1 MQPHL
6 DEPLGREAAEGTEA
20 PDAAGSPA
28 SEGSPR
34 SDVDRVDAGDL
45 APADGRLGAAPV
57 GVMDASVIE
66 PAVVDDDAPRADEV
80 PSDTDDAVAA
90 VDTVETVA
98 EAADDEQAD
107 DDAPSDEAGSASDA
121 AVEPPLPSTVAELIA
136 ATLRAAGVRIAFT
149 VPGES
154 FLPVLDAL
162 QAAGIRVVATR
173 HEGGA
178 AFAAEAY
185 GQLTGRPAACLGT
198 RAVGAANLAIGIH
211 TATADSTPMF
221 VLVGQV
227 DRSVRGREAFQE
239 VDLVGSIGRL
249 AKWAGEIDDPLT
261 AAATLEAAVRATVEG
276 RPGPALL
283 ALPEDVLHLAI
294 PEGTRAPIVRAHPD
308 VPATGD
314 VRAVLHLLAAAE
326 RPVILA
332 GAGVLRARC
341 SNDLVRFAELL
352 HVPVIAGWRRGD
364 VIPNDHVLYLGM
376 AGYGSPE
383 VVRDRLRTA
392 DALLVIGSRLSE
404 VTTAG
409 YTLPAAGQ
417 RWMHVDL
424 EPREAAVGA
433 SPAPDL
439 AIRADARAFLRAAV
453 ARLKEAVLVAAP
465 VAARD
470 GHNGADRAAW
480 EAAAEVDG
488 SAWDGPGVHPGRIV
502 AELRRLL
509 PDDAIVTTDAG
520 AFGGWAARGFR
531 FRRPGTFLGPTSG
544 AMGYGFPAA
553 LAAALVHRER
563 RVVALLGDGGMG
575 MSLAEV
581 ETAVREGAQVIA
593 LVFDNEQ
600 YGMIHAHQ
608 VREGSPTS
616 PGTDLGP
623 IDFAAAA
630 RACGA
635 RGVRVDT
642 DAAFEPALR
651 TALAASGPTVIQL
664 ALDRRWVSVDQPA
677 TS

>member
-1 MQPHL
+1 
-6 DEPLGREAAEGTEA
+6 
-20 PDAAGSPA
+20 
-28 SEGSPR
+28 
-34 SDVDRVDAGDL
+34 
-45 APADGRLGAAPV
+45 
-57 GVMDASVIE
+57 MDASVIE
-66 PAVVDDDAPRADEV
+66 PAVVDREAERTDEV
-80 PSDTDDAVAA
+80 TSNTTDTVEAIDTADAVDAVA
-90 VDTVETVA
+90 
-98 EAADDEQAD
+98 EAPDDEHAD
-107 DDAPSDEAGSASDA
+107 DDTPSDEAGSAADA
-121 AVEPPLPSTVAELIA
+121 VAEPALPSTVAELIA

-227 DRSVRGREAFQE
+227 DRGVRGREAFQE
-239 VDLVGSIGRL
+239 VDLVGTIGRL
-249 AKWAGEIDDPLT
+249 AKWAGEIDDPAT

-283 ALPEDVLHLAI
+283 ALPEDVLHLEI
-294 PEGTRAPIVRAHPD
+294 PEGTRAPVVRAHPD
-308 VPATGD
+308 VPAASD
-314 VRAVLHLLAAAE
+314 VRAVLHMLAAAE

-352 HVPVIAGWRRGD
+352 HVPVIAAWRRGD
-364 VIPNDHVLYLGM
+364 VVPNDHALYLGM
-376 AGYGSPE
+376 AGYGGPG
-383 VVRDRLRTA
+383 VVAERLRTA

-409 YTLPAAGQ
+409 YTLPAPGQ

-424 EPREAAVGA
+424 EPREAAVGE
-433 SPAPDL
+433 SPAPEL

-509 PDDAIVTTDAG
+509 PDDAILTTDAG

-593 LVFDNEQ
+593 IVFDNEQ

-608 VREGSPTS
+608 VREGSPTA

-664 ALDRRWVSVDQPA
+664 VLDRRWVSVDQPA
-677 TS
+677 TA